1 MKWLVL
7 IHVMSSIIGVGPTFF
22 GHILLRKRRR
32 VGELRKS
39 LELFQVLNFFPK
51 IGGTIA
57 VLSGLLL
64 VWLGGWKF
72 VTFWI
77 IASLILYVAIQ
88 VVAVGL
94 LGPVAAKLYQGLSD
108 QKLNN
113 EQELPKES
121 SLLLAKA
128 DRLYYTASAMGVLLF
143 ILMIMKP

>member
-22 GHILLRKRRR
+22 GHILLRKRQR

>member
-7 IHVMSSIIGVGPTFF
+7 IHVMSSIIGVGPTFSDIFCF
-22 GHILLRKRRR
+22 GSGGW